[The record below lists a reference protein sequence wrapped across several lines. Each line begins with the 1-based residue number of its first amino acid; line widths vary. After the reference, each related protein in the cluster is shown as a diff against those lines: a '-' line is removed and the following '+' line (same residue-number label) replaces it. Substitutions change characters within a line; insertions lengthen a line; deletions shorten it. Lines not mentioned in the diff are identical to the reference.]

1 MPSAS
6 EGSRSDFRPF
16 LFVPRARLH
25 DSPLDI
31 KGAGKSVS
39 VVVWAIRESGNH
51 ALAGIWHEG
60 TDLKQKET
68 PSARKWSAA
77 SGSTRSSPG

>member
-1 MPSAS
+1 MN
-6 EGSRSDFRPF
+6 ETTGLRPF

-31 KGAGKSVS
+31 KGAGKSVT

-51 ALAGIWHEG
+51 ALAGSVYLE
-60 TDLKQKET
+60 E
-68 PSARKWSAA
+68 
-77 SGSTRSSPG
+77 